1 MVLGPDLACM
11 DPESFVRIVV
21 WGLTLT
27 MFFFCCFFFSWL
39 GEGGSKYHQ

>member
-1 MVLGPDLACM
+1 MILGPDLACM

-27 MFFFCCFFFSWL
+27 IVVFF
-39 GEGGSKYHQ
+39 